1 VRVSQERALE
11 RRLFQITEAK
21 TSSTKRDVTAS
32 NRKVSDS
39 AVSSSQN

>member
-11 RRLFQITEAK
+11 RLFQITEAK